1 MLFSYNVRM
10 NLKTIFSYKYI
21 LYAAAT
27 ITSCTLVFLASDAE
41 NAYTSSRVLANLAV
55 LFLYISLIT
64 SALNAN
70 IKMYPG
76 KIWLVNYRKAHGI
89 TAFLLAAGH
98 GFVAFVYLVGGL
110 SGFFESYFQYQMFLA
125 AGIIAMDILFVMF
138 LTSRSSGMRMLGIW
152 WKRLHRLVY
161 LSGVLIIAHAVMMRI
176 YFGTIADPISIISLV
191 LFAILLVLQLIR
203 FYKYLNRKKPKIQKP
218 NAPVQ
223 PINPVQTTQTSL

>member
-1 MLFSYNVRM
+1 M
-10 NLKTIFSYKYI
+10 NLNTIFDYKYF

-27 ITSCTLVFLASDAE
+27 ITSCILVFLSSDAE
-41 NAYTSSRVLANLAV
+41 NAYTSSRVLANLSV

-64 SALNAN
+64 SALNAS

-76 KIWLVNYRKAHGI
+76 KIWLVKYRKAHGI

-98 GFVAFVYLVGGL
+98 GFIAFFYLVGGL
-110 SGFFESYFQYQMFLA
+110 SGFFESYLQYQMSLA

-138 LTSRSSGMRMLGIW
+138 LTSTSSGMRKLGIW

-161 LSGVLIIAHAVMMRI
+161 LCGVLIIAHAVMMRI
-176 YFGTIADPISIISLV
+176 YFGTVTDPISIISLA

-203 FYKYLNRKKPKIQKP
+203 FYKYLNRKKPKIQTP
-218 NAPVQ
+218 SAPVQ
-223 PINPVQTTQTSL
+223 PPNPVQTT